1 MAIIFIAG
9 LTLIG
14 SLRTKGSLHRALNM
28 TLFLVRVPRESNS
41 PVGGGGSAPKTE
53 KELISIGEQLLSGFS
68 NIHSKGWNKF
78 LYGEPYLS
86 LEMAVHHIG
95 EETHF
100 YIAVPK
106 NNDDIIEKQIY
117 GYYPTADIS
126 RVKDYNIFNP
136 EGANAGAY
144 LSYIADSVLPIKT
157 YQKLETDPIGGVLT
171 AMSKLQAEGEGAAMQ
186 LLIRPSH
193 AGNLKSLAAKV
204 AREMQLGYQF
214 KEALQRARHPI
225 KPKPGQTPE
234 PAQQRTV
241 TPADEEVIKAITA
254 KTGKQ
259 TFDVDIRLIASALSQ
274 ARAEQILQDFQGAFV
289 QFSSPDLNG
298 LKAVKLAGGA
308 LSKLI
313 YNFSFRLFNN
323 KQSLLMS
330 TEEINSLYHFPVAST
345 AAPRVKFLK

>member
-1 MAIIFIAG
+1 MSLLFLITYAVILAIIFIAG

-14 SLRTKGSLHRALNM
+14 SLRTKGNLHRALNM
-28 TLFLVRVPRESNS
+28 TLFLVRVPREAVS
-41 PVGGGGSAPKTE
+41 PAGGGATKTE
-53 KELISIGEQLLSGFS
+53 KDLISVGEQLLSGFS

-78 LYGEPYLS
+78 LYGEPYVS

-106 NNDDIIEKQIY
+106 SNEDIIEKQIY
-117 GYYPTADIS
+117 GYYPAAEVS
-126 RVKDYNIFNP
+126 KVKDYNIFNP

-144 LSYIADSVLPIKT
+144 LKYTVDPILPLRT
-157 YQKLETDPIGGVLT
+157 YQKLESDPIGGVLT

-193 AGNLKSLAAKV
+193 AGKLKSLAVKV
-204 AREMQLGYQF
+204 AREMQVGYQF
-214 KEALQRARHPI
+214 KEALQRARYPV
-225 KPKPGQTPE
+225 KQKPGQTPE
-234 PAQQRTV
+234 QIQSRTA

-259 TFDVDIRLIASALSQ
+259 TFDVNIRLIASALSQ
-274 ARAEQILQDFQGAFV
+274 ARAEQILQDIQGAFV

-298 LKAVKLAGGA
+298 LTPAKL
-308 LSKLI
+308 
-313 YNFSFRLFNN
+313 
-323 KQSLLMS
+323 
-330 TEEINSLYHFPVAST
+330 T
-345 AAPRVKFLK
+345 